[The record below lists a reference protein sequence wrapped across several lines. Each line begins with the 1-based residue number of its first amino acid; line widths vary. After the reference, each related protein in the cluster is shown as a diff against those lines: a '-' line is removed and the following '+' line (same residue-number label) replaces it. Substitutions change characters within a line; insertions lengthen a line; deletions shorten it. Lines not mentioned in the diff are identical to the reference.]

1 MALTLGTGV
10 GSGFVAGR
18 RLVTSGDEVPANGWV
33 YCLPFEGGI
42 VDEAFSTR
50 WVCGRYRELT
60 GQEISGARE
69 AAERHAED
77 PAARRLFDEYGERL
91 AAFAAPVAERFRA
104 DMLVLGGNISRA
116 YPLFGPAMER
126 RLEAD
131 GHRIRI
137 GLPARPDHAALIGAL
152 LLLLAEGRMVFSL
165 ALARYSTMYLSL
177 PLVLWLLFRFLQS
190 LDLPPR
196 PGLRPLS
203 TAVYL
208 LHPWLIVA
216 LRGFARL
223 TGLTT
228 LLMDNDFLHFLAV
241 ACLSLAAGAL
251 FCRFLRPR
259 PSPAPARCWAEIDLS
274 ALRHNLGALRAR
286 IPPECALMAVV
297 KADGYGHGAVQIA
310 RFCAGEGV
318 GAFAVATVN
327 EGATLRRA
335 GIKGDILVLGRT
347 FPPEFSEAHR
357 RNLILT
363 VADPVHAEELAAFG
377 KSLRLHVAVD
387 TGMHRLGFP
396 SSEVDAVAAVYR
408 APRLRA
414 EGLFTHLCAADSDT
428 PSDRAFT
435 HSQIDAFFA
444 LAANLKARGIDPGVL
459 HIQASAGIYSCPA
472 LPCSLVRPGLA
483 LYGVGSSG
491 LRPVLTLKCRVAAIH
506 VLAPGDMAGCGR
518 TFTASRPT
526 RLAVLSIGYADGFPR
541 ALGGRGHALIA
552 GKSAPIVG
560 RVCMDQTLCDVTAI
574 PAAVPGCEAV
584 LIGSGLDAAAVAGAA
599 ETIPNEL
606 LSRLGVRVQ
615 RVYRMLS

>member
-1 MALTLGTGV
+1 MSCSPLSGGLDWFRLPAALLVVANHTSPLHAFFPEPDHVLPHILPRVAVPFFLTV
-10 GSGFVAGR
+10 SGYFLLPKAEREGR
-18 RLVTSGDEVPANGWV
+18 RAV
-33 YCLPFEGGI
+33 CPF
-42 VDEAFSTR
+42 
-50 WVCGRYRELT
+50 L
-60 GQEISGARE
+60 
-69 AAERHAED
+69 
-77 PAARRLFDEYGERL
+77 RRT
-91 AAFAAPVAERFRA
+91 
-104 DMLVLGGNISRA
+104 
-116 YPLFGPAMER
+116 
-126 RLEAD
+126 
-131 GHRIRI
+131 
-137 GLPARPDHAALIGAL
+137 L
-152 LLLLAEGRMVFSL
+152 LL
-165 ALARYSTMYLSL
+165 YLCATLFYL
-177 PLVLWLLFRFLQS
+177 PLQLYKGH
-190 LDLPPR
+190 R
-196 PGLRPLS
+196 PGLLG
-203 TAVYL
+203 
-208 LHPWLIVA
+208 A

-327 EGATLRRA
+327 EGAALRRA

-483 LYGVGSSG
+483 LYGVGGSG

-506 VLAPGDMAGCGR
+506 VLAPGDTAGYGR
-518 TFTASRPT
+518 AFTASRPT

-615 RVYRMLS
+615 RVYRMPS

>member
-1 MALTLGTGV
+1 
-10 GSGFVAGR
+10 
-18 RLVTSGDEVPANGWV
+18 
-33 YCLPFEGGI
+33 
-42 VDEAFSTR
+42 
-50 WVCGRYRELT
+50 
-60 GQEISGARE
+60 
-69 AAERHAED
+69 
-77 PAARRLFDEYGERL
+77 
-91 AAFAAPVAERFRA
+91 
-104 DMLVLGGNISRA
+104 
-116 YPLFGPAMER
+116 
-126 RLEAD
+126 
-131 GHRIRI
+131 
-137 GLPARPDHAALIGAL
+137 
-152 LLLLAEGRMVFSL
+152 
-165 ALARYSTMYLSL
+165 
-177 PLVLWLLFRFLQS
+177 
-190 LDLPPR
+190 
-196 PGLRPLS
+196 
-203 TAVYL
+203 
-208 LHPWLIVA
+208 
-216 LRGFARL
+216 
-223 TGLTT
+223 
-228 LLMDNDFLHFLAV
+228 
-241 ACLSLAAGAL
+241 
-251 FCRFLRPR
+251 
-259 PSPAPARCWAEIDLS
+259 
-274 ALRHNLGALRAR
+274 
-286 IPPECALMAVV
+286 MAVV

-327 EGATLRRA
+327 EGAALRRA

-396 SSEVDAVAAVYR
+396 SSVVDAVAAVYR

-483 LYGVGSSG
+483 LYGVGGSG

-506 VLAPGDMAGCGR
+506 VLAPGDTAGYGR
-518 TFTASRPT
+518 AFTASRPT

-574 PAAVPGCEAV
+574 PATVPGCEAV
-584 LIGSGLDAAAVAGAA
+584 LIGSGLDAAAVASAA

-615 RVYRMLS
+615 RVYRMPS